1 MTSFSPLSANIF
13 FGALDFL
20 KAHASKTKCAK
31 FGAFVR
37 SVTIFAK
44 YSTNPLDYAALKVNC
59 TFHTLSRGVKSI

>member
-44 YSTNPLDYAALKVNC
+44 YSTNPLDY
-59 TFHTLSRGVKSI
+59 